1 MTNAWLRSLQ
11 RLAVLM
17 LLALAAGAQAHK
29 ASDAYLRLMAADD
42 GGTQLRWDIALRDL
56 DAVLDLDGDADARL
70 TWGEVRGAW
79 PAIDGLALRS
89 LAVPDCSWRV
99 HEHGLEQRG
108 DGAYAVLWLRSGCPP
123 AQVRQIEYR
132 LFRDDDSTHRGLLRA
147 GGGEDASVIVLDPRA
162 AAVDLPAWDA
172 GAARATRAGAER
184 PQPSLLAEGVHHI
197 ISGYDHVLFLLC
209 LLLPSVMRRTPQG
222 WQPVQRVAQAA
233 LPLLAI
239 ITAFTVA
246 HSISLAVAV
255 GGRWLPPPALIE
267 PAIAA
272 TIVLAAFDNLRP
284 VLGRRRIAVTF
295 AFGLVHGFG
304 FAGPLMELELSPGAL
319 AWALLRF
326 NLGIECGQLAIVGA
340 ALLLLFAIRHWRA
353 YTPWLLQGGSA
364 AAVATGVFWFVERTM
379 M

>member
-89 LAVPDCSWRV
+89 LAVPGCSWRV

-197 ISGYDHVLFLLC
+197 IGGYDHVLFLLC

-246 HSISLAVAV
+246 HSISLAVA
-255 GGRWLPPPALIE
+255 
-267 PAIAA
+267 
-272 TIVLAAFDNLRP
+272 
-284 VLGRRRIAVTF
+284 LGRRRIAVTF